1 MLKLAQGRHKAEAV
15 GEPLFSPF
23 AFNGL
28 PQGSAKMLFRKGQL
42 AMVAA
47 PPGVGKSMVV
57 QYALQKGNGMGGPG
71 REKWRANHGIYLSA
85 DSDAFTM
92 YCRGASFATGFD
104 QFRIEADV
112 RNPESARAVDATVA
126 AAANHM
132 WFDFRSELTP
142 AYLVELIA
150 AYATRN
156 GKYPEFIVVDNLKN
170 FIIDEGM
177 TDEFAAAEQSLV
189 FLNEIAHITG
199 AALITLHHVTGEHES
214 AASAIPLSGIR
225 GKLSKTPSAIYT
237 LFRPNQNEII
247 FSVVKDRAGN
257 ADPKGMFMGS
267 IKVDYSR
274 GIMQ

>member
-15 GEPLFSPF
+15 GEPLLTPF
-23 AFNGL
+23 AFNRN
-28 PQGSAKMLFRKGQL
+28 PQGSAKMTFRKGQV

-47 PPGVGKSMVV
+47 PPGVGKSMIV
-57 QYALQKGNGMGGPG
+57 QYALQKGDGKGNV
-71 REKWRANHGIYLSA
+71 NHGIYLSA

-92 YCRGASFATGFD
+92 YCRGASFASGFD
-104 QFRIEADV
+104 QFTIEADV
-112 RNPESARAVDATVA
+112 RDPAKASVVDETVA
-126 AAANHM
+126 QATKHM

-156 GKYPEFIVVDNLKN
+156 GSHPEYIVVDNLKN

-189 FLNEIAHITG
+189 FLNEIAHVTG
-199 AALITLHHVTGEHES
+199 AALIALHHVTGEHES
-214 AASAIPLSGIR
+214 AAAAIPLSGIR

-237 LFRPNQNEII
+237 MFRPNQNEIV
-247 FSVVKDRAGN
+247 FSTVKDRAGN

-267 IKVDYSR
+267 VKVDYNR
-274 GIMQ
+274 GYME

>member
-15 GEPLFSPF
+15 GEPLLTPF
-23 AFNGL
+23 ASTRG
-28 PQGSAKMLFRKGQL
+28 PQGSAKLTFRKGQL
-42 AMVAA
+42 GMLAA

-57 QYALQKGNGMGGPG
+57 QYALQKGDGAGNF
-71 REKWRANHGIYLSA
+71 NHGIYLSA
-85 DSDAFTM
+85 DSDSFTM
-92 YCRGASFATGFD
+92 YMRGASFASGYD
-104 QFRIEADV
+104 QFRIEQDV
-112 RNPESARAVDATVA
+112 RTPETARVVDEMVTNATK
-126 AAANHM
+126 HM

-142 AYLVELIA
+142 QYLVELIA

-156 GKYPEFIVVDNLKN
+156 GSYPEFIVVDNLKN

-199 AALITLHHVTGEHES
+199 AAVIALHHVTGEHES
-214 AASAIPLSGIR
+214 AAAAIPLSGIR

-237 LFRPNQNEII
+237 MFRPNQNELI
-247 FSVVKDRAGN
+247 FSVVKDRAGM

-267 IKVDYSR
+267 ISVDYDR
-274 GIMQ
+274 GFMN